1 MKINDNGY
9 IPFKN
14 LEEGDVFKLHSG
26 NSYYLK
32 LYPTG
37 DKTYNAVN
45 LTYNEVTHVTNNTN
59 VKKVKAEVNIIE

>member
-1 MKINDNGY
+1 MRINDNGY
-9 IPFKN
+9 ITFKN

-37 DKTYNAVN
+37 DKTYNAFN
-45 LTYNEVTHVTNNTN
+45 LTYNELTRVNNRAE
-59 VKKVKAEVNIIE
+59 VKKVKAELNITE